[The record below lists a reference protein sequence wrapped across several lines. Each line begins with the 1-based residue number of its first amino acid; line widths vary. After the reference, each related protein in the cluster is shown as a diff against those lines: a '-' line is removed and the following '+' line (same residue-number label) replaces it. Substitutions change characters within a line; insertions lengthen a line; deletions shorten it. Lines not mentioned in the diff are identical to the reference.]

1 MGKILE
7 KELSGLKERLLTM
20 GSVVEAQVAR
30 SIKSLVDRDNDLARK
45 VIDADH
51 EVNRMEVEID
61 EECIRL
67 LALRQPEAGDL
78 RFITT
83 AMKIVTDIER
93 IGDLAVDVS
102 ERALELN
109 EEPILKPYIDVPRM
123 AKAARN
129 MLKEALDA
137 FVNRNAELAWAV
149 LDEDDFVDELNKQ
162 IFRELLTF
170 MIEDPHSISRAIRI
184 TYISKY
190 LERIADHATNIA
202 EMVVYLVE
210 GRIIRHMDNQQTNS
224 ASQD

>member
-1 MGKILE
+1 LGKILE
-7 KELSGLKERLLTM
+7 KELIDLKERLLTM

-30 SIKSLVDRDNDLARK
+30 SIKSLVDRDNALASK
-45 VIDADH
+45 VIEADH

-109 EEPILKPYIDVPRM
+109 EEPNLKPYIDIPRM

-137 FVNRNAELAWAV
+137 FVNRNSELAWSV
-149 LDEDDFVDELNKQ
+149 LDQDDFVDELNKQ

-210 GRIIRHMDNQQTNS
+210 GRIIRHLDS
-224 ASQD
+224 K

>member
-1 MGKILE
+1 LGKILE
-7 KELSGLKERLLTM
+7 KELSDLKERLLTM

-30 SIKSLVDRDNDLARK
+30 SIKSLVDRDNALASK
-45 VIDADH
+45 VIEADH

-109 EEPILKPYIDVPRM
+109 EEPNLKPYIDIPRM

-137 FVNRNAELAWAV
+137 FVNRNSELAWSV
-149 LDEDDFVDELNKQ
+149 LDQDDFVDELNKQ

-210 GRIIRHMDNQQTNS
+210 GRIIRHLDS
-224 ASQD
+224 K

>member
-1 MGKILE
+1 MGKILD
-7 KELSGLKERLLTM
+7 KELSDLKERLLTM

-30 SIKSLVDRDNDLARK
+30 SIKSLVDRDNELAKK

-109 EEPILKPYIDVPRM
+109 EEPILKPYIDIPRM

-137 FVNRNAELAWAV
+137 FVNRNSELAWSV

-210 GRIIRHMDNQQTNS
+210 GRIIRHMDNPIK
-224 ASQD
+224 

>member
-1 MGKILE
+1 
-7 KELSGLKERLLTM
+7 
-20 GSVVEAQVAR
+20 
-30 SIKSLVDRDNDLARK
+30 
-45 VIDADH
+45 
-51 EVNRMEVEID
+51 
-61 EECIRL
+61 
-67 LALRQPEAGDL
+67 
-78 RFITT
+78 
-83 AMKIVTDIER
+83 MKIVTDIKR

-109 EEPILKPYIDVPRM
+109 EEPNLKPYIDIPRM

-137 FVNRNAELAWAV
+137 FVNRNAELAWSV

-162 IFRELLTF
+162 IFRELLSF

-210 GRIIRHMDNQQTNS
+210 GRIIRHLDS
-224 ASQD
+224 K

>member
-7 KELSGLKERLLTM
+7 KELSDLKERLLTM
-20 GSVVEAQVAR
+20 GSLVEAQVAR
-30 SIKSLVDRDNDLARK
+30 SIKSLVDRDNAMAAK
-45 VIDADH
+45 VIEADH

-109 EEPILKPYIDVPRM
+109 EEPNLKPYIDIPRM

-137 FVNRNAELAWAV
+137 FVNRNAELAWSV

-210 GRIIRHMDNQQTNS
+210 GRIIRHLDNK
-224 ASQD
+224 

>member
-7 KELSGLKERLLTM
+7 KELIDLKERLLTM

-30 SIKSLVDRDNDLARK
+30 SIKSLVDRDNAMAAK
-45 VIDADH
+45 VIEADH

-109 EEPILKPYIDVPRM
+109 EEPNLKPYIDIPRM

-137 FVNRNAELAWAV
+137 FVNRNAELAWSV

-210 GRIIRHMDNQQTNS
+210 GRIIRHLDS
-224 ASQD
+224 K